1 MLHLLYLQ
9 PPKSLTTQPCAVIQ
23 HRPLMNKPIIQQLGR
38 LYENLCSL
46 GLVSKLFL
54 PVRYQSGLASAM
66 NESWPT

>member
-23 HRPLMNKPIIQQLGR
+23 HRPLMNKPVSQHLGR
-38 LYENLCSL
+38 LCENLYSL
-46 GLVSKLFL
+46 GLVGIKVVILAN
-54 PVRYQSGLASAM
+54 QALASAM